1 MAEAA
6 ENQAAE
12 QSAEAQFRV
21 EHYHWREIFRR
32 FAPLLAPYR
41 FRMLGTAVLL
51 MLVGAAFA
59 AVPLFPKY
67 VIDTAI
73 NTHGRGD
80 GIYYALAAAAVFLV
94 VECGRTFLWYQAMSN
109 VYLIQQSVVFHLRA
123 QSFNHLQKLCLSFHS
138 KFPSGFLYERVF
150 GNSINALGTFIQSFM
165 QQFATFVTGL
175 FFSLFV
181 CLYLS
186 WQLTLVIIAGAAC
199 YVFVARKLSKRIY
212 TKSKESAQ
220 AGMRVTEVIMDK
232 LHGHKTIQAFI
243 MEEQVQR
250 EFEDEIWTA
259 QRKWLSSV
267 MESMKLSLTTENI
280 SYLLTATVVVTGAY
294 MVLDENMEIGTLVAF
309 VGYQATLI
317 TVIQSLTNVYG
328 QFTTTR
334 VAFDQLFTV
343 LDTHSDIEECE
354 RPVPVPAEVCG
365 GLELRHV
372 DFGYEPDQLILKDA
386 SLVIPARQTVALVGR
401 SGCGKTT
408 VTNLLM
414 RFYDPSGGAVLL
426 DGTDIR
432 KLPLHDY
439 RALFGVVLQDPYLFD
454 TTIFENLH
462 CANPKADEAAV
473 IEALKKARAW
483 EFVEKLPGQLRFR
496 VGERGSRLSGGQRQR
511 LAIARC
517 MLLESRIV
525 LLDEATS
532 ALDPESEA
540 IIQQSFDALS
550 HQKTVL
556 IIAHRLNTLRH
567 VDRIIVMDQGRVVE
581 SGSYEELL
589 GKGGLF
595 AELHAIAT
603 AGMIREAR
611 MAEAGFA

>member
-1 MAEAA
+1 M
-6 ENQAAE
+6 
-12 QSAEAQFRV
+12 
-21 EHYHWREIFRR
+21 
-32 FAPLLAPYR
+32 
-41 FRMLGTAVLL
+41 
-51 MLVGAAFA
+51 
-59 AVPLFPKY
+59 
-67 VIDTAI
+67 
-73 NTHGRGD
+73 
-80 GIYYALAAAAVFLV
+80 
-94 VECGRTFLWYQAMSN
+94 
-109 VYLIQQSVVFHLRA
+109 
-123 QSFNHLQKLCLSFHS
+123 
-138 KFPSGFLYERVF
+138 
-150 GNSINALGTFIQSFM
+150 
-165 QQFATFVTGL
+165 
-175 FFSLFV
+175 
-181 CLYLS
+181 
-186 WQLTLVIIAGAAC
+186 
-199 YVFVARKLSKRIY
+199 
-212 TKSKESAQ
+212 
-220 AGMRVTEVIMDK
+220 
-232 LHGHKTIQAFI
+232 
-243 MEEQVQR
+243 
-250 EFEDEIWTA
+250 
-259 QRKWLSSV
+259 
-267 MESMKLSLTTENI
+267 
-280 SYLLTATVVVTGAY
+280 
-294 MVLDENMEIGTLVAF
+294 
-309 VGYQATLI
+309 
-317 TVIQSLTNVYG
+317 
-328 QFTTTR
+328 
-334 VAFDQLFTV
+334 
-343 LDTHSDIEECE
+343 
-354 RPVPVPAEVCG
+354 
-365 GLELRHV
+365 
-372 DFGYEPDQLILKDA
+372 
-386 SLVIPARQTVALVGR
+386 
-401 SGCGKTT
+401 
-408 VTNLLM
+408 M